1 MHHILFQTC
10 FYMYYFFIRSQL
22 LLSSKKPAEN
32 RPELAKYVLSQFFCR
47 YVDVPTTGTGAIIE
61 KEVIHTCRIIC
72 QQEELT
78 VI

>member
-32 RPELAKYVLSQFFCR
+32 RPELAKYVLSQFCCR
-47 YVDVPTTGTGAIIE
+47 YVDVPTSGKSKWHFSETVLSFNIE
-61 KEVIHTCRIIC
+61 MSLR
-72 QQEELT
+72 
-78 VI
+78 